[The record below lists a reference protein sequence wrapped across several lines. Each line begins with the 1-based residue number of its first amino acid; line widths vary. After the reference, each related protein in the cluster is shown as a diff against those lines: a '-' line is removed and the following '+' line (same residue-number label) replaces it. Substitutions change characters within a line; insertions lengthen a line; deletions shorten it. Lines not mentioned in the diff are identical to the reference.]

1 MLLYINNTM
10 NLEELNKY
18 MIDNNFVY
26 VEEKQEQ
33 SVNDK
38 FTQLLL
44 NYELDNAVK
53 MIDSDKDLK
62 LNRDLMNRCDGMY

>member
-18 MIDNNFVY
+18 MIGNNF
-26 VEEKQEQ
+26 VEEKQGQ

-38 FTQLLL
+38 YK
-44 NYELDNAVK
+44 NY
-53 MIDSDKDLK
+53 
-62 LNRDLMNRCDGMY
+62 